1 MHEDD
6 FDIDPADPLAR
17 PEPEVRPCAF
27 DECAEPG
34 EYRAPQSPDRLD
46 SYIWLCLEHV
56 RKYNRAWNY
65 YAGMNEDEIEAQIR
79 HDTVWQRPTWPLG
92 DRGRWADDS
101 KPGNWRDVF
110 ELFEEARARRGRNA
124 PPVDHGPTIED
135 RALATLDLEST
146 ATLATVKTRYKQ
158 LVKRYHPDANGGDQS
173 AEERLKSVIEAYSVL
188 KNALQP

>member
-1 MHEDD
+1 MGRASPERQWQSPSLEAGTAVRRERR
-6 FDIDPADPLAR
+6 IPIGSRKARLAR
-17 PEPEVRPCAF
+17 TSV
-27 DECAEPG
+27 
-34 EYRAPQSPDRLD
+34 L
-46 SYIWLCLEHV
+46 HV
-56 RKYNRAWNY
+56 
-65 YAGMNEDEIEAQIR
+65 
-79 HDTVWQRPTWPLG
+79 G
-92 DRGRWADDS
+92 DRGRWADGS

-110 ELFEEARARRGRNA
+110 ELFEEARARRSRNA

-135 RALATLDLEST
+135 RALATMDLEST